1 MIMKITCSQDR
12 SAAIDAGI
20 EPAANG
26 KIEVEINLSGL
37 TPDQRNVLAGIDAR
51 GASIT
56 VIAGTA
62 EEVVSHLQKRVDVQ
76 AAISARERADYAK
89 FQSDC
94 EEWVR
99 TAVVTPANGM
109 KEMGVSYATFDFPSL
124 PSNGCKYAY
133 PQSVLDRRAALELER
148 TEKNANA
155 RAAVQPQIDAAAA
168 RAARAAA
175 DAEALAKQIRHETH
189 TKRLETGIVEV
200 ELSRGSRSE
209 WGEPWIATVSTRNGR
224 KPEYDFTGGRYDA
237 ATETLSIPCKPGDTI
252 AWGQKN
258 YRKPR
263 KTIHN
268 VRTMRE
274 DGSLAE

>member
-12 SAAIDAGI
+12 SAAIAAGI

-26 KIEVEINLSGL
+26 KIEVEINLSDL
-37 TPDQRNVLAGIDAR
+37 TPAQRKVLVDIDAR

-62 EEVVSHLQKRVDVQ
+62 EEVVARLQECLDVQ
-76 AAISARERADYAK
+76 AAIAARERADYAK

-94 EEWVR
+94 DEWCR
-99 TAVVTPANGM
+99 TAVVTPASGQM
-109 KEMGVSYATFDFPSL
+109 QMGISYATFDFPSL
-124 PSNGCKYAY
+124 PTHRYAY
-133 PQSVLDRRAALELER
+133 PQFVLDRRAALELER
-148 TEKNANA
+148 IEKNANA
-155 RAAVQPQIDAAAA
+155 LAAVQPQIDAAAA